1 MQELFED
8 VWGDKKE
15 IVFDHALD
23 LPFKVMILCWIRQTD
38 WTLSTQITLFVIGA
52 AGFGKKISWKDTSL
66 PPAGHKMN
74 FQVLMLFIYLHSAPI
89 PDVSVYYRTL

>member
-23 LPFKVMILCWIRQTD
+23 LPFKVMISCWIRQTD
-38 WTLSTQITLFVIGA
+38 
-52 AGFGKKISWKDTSL
+52 
-66 PPAGHKMN
+66 
-74 FQVLMLFIYLHSAPI
+74 
-89 PDVSVYYRTL
+89 